1 MQQFVCVCVV
11 LTEGGDK
18 SVMKTSNDK
27 NRDNWFTGDRIISG
41 HTSDDN
47 ELVDKRARRCRT
59 ERDKRAMLAPSVWRH
74 HHHHHHHD
82 AGTVMYTTGEHYVCD
97 CDLSNHY
104 SVNTSLYPMI
114 GSCTT
119 SSCHVDR
126 TPRPPGS
133 IYHCSTSTLT
143 DCSTCRVY
151 EYAMDSVEVGPG
163 SSIVNTSDAT
173 VDCSAALKAAS
184 SSLSWSTVHSAPA
197 VLGRLTRCKQLPV
210 SHSSVYNCS
219 TTIRHVHDRRAEFCC
234 YPDAYTARYQPRTYK
249 CAAADD
255 DEDDDDDD
263 GLFPAS
269 LGVARPVLAATQYW
283 V

>member
-1 MQQFVCVCVV
+1 M
-11 LTEGGDK
+11 
-18 SVMKTSNDK
+18 
-27 NRDNWFTGDRIISG
+27 I
-41 HTSDDN
+41 
-47 ELVDKRARRCRT
+47 
-59 ERDKRAMLAPSVWRH
+59 APSVLQHH

-82 AGTVMYTTGEHYVCD
+82 PGVMVSGQYYNAGEQYICD
-97 CDLSNHY
+97 CDLSHHY
-104 SVNTSLYPMI
+104 SINTSLYPMI

-126 TPRPPGS
+126 TRRPQGS

-151 EYAMDSVEVGPG
+151 EYAMDSVEVGPC
-163 SSIVNTSDAT
+163 SSIVNTSDRT
-173 VDCSAALKAAS
+173 VDCSAALKGAS

-197 VLGRLTRCKQLPV
+197 VLGRLTRCKQVPV

-234 YPDAYTARYQPRTYK
+234 YHDAYTARYQPRTYK
-249 CAAADD
+249 YAAAADD
-255 DEDDDDDD
+255 DDYDDDDDD
-263 GLFPAS
+263 GGLFPAS
-269 LGVARPVLAATQYW
+269 LAVARPVLAATQYW

>member
-1 MQQFVCVCVV
+1 M
-11 LTEGGDK
+11 TK
-18 SVMKTSNDK
+18 SANDK
-27 NRDNWFTGDRIISG
+27 NTIHWSTGDNIISG
-41 HTSDDN
+41 RTSDND
-47 ELVDKRARRCRT
+47 EVDDKRGRYQA
-59 ERDKRAMLAPSVWRH
+59 ERNKQAMIAPSVLQHH

-82 AGTVMYTTGEHYVCD
+82 PGVMVSGQYYNAGEQYICD
-97 CDLSNHY
+97 CDLSHHY
-104 SVNTSLYPMI
+104 SINTSLYPMI

-126 TPRPPGS
+126 TRRPQGS

-151 EYAMDSVEVGPG
+151 EYAMDSVEVGPC
-163 SSIVNTSDAT
+163 SSIVNTSDRT
-173 VDCSAALKAAS
+173 VDCSAALKGAS

-197 VLGRLTRCKQLPV
+197 VLGRLTRCKQVPI

-234 YPDAYTARYQPRTYK
+234 YHDAYTARYQPRTYK
-249 CAAADD
+249 YAAAADD
-255 DEDDDDDD
+255 DDYDDDDDD
-263 GLFPAS
+263 GGLFPAS
-269 LGVARPVLAATQYW
+269 LAVARPVLAATQYW